1 MCQFDHLL
9 CQYYKAIA
17 TINTIINVITATMS
31 RDDVIIMTCLT
42 PHCSRSRLQV
52 FPWTRLMID
61 RSFDTF
67 VWHVDTIRDRIDNQC
82 DDMTD
87 RSDNKGP
94 FIIIGHHNTDD
105 GPSEIVF

>member
-1 MCQFDHLL
+1 
-9 CQYYKAIA
+9 
-17 TINTIINVITATMS
+17 
-31 RDDVIIMTCLT
+31 
-42 PHCSRSRLQV
+42 
-52 FPWTRLMID
+52 MID